1 MHTFELTS
9 PKVSISLRF
18 PMQKK
23 VFLGDCCIF
32 DCLLKKGAQ
41 LTDTKFSD
49 LKKSNSKTK
58 NNELDKILEVV
69 GQLFDFSFKKNRQG
83 LKLLTLQKC
92 LVDYQF
98 YQLS

>member
-1 MHTFELTS
+1 
-9 PKVSISLRF
+9 
-18 PMQKK
+18 MQKK

-58 NNELDKILEVV
+58 SNELDKILEVV

>member
-1 MHTFELTS
+1 M
-9 PKVSISLRF
+9 
-18 PMQKK
+18 
-23 VFLGDCCIF
+23 
-32 DCLLKKGAQ
+32 
-41 LTDTKFSD
+41 TDTKFSD

-58 NNELDKILEVV
+58 SNELDKILEVV